1 MSEKSGCVPLHWQHY
16 RVSVSMSVLPAR
28 ERARAGH
35 GFQSC
40 QAPRFLQR
48 GALVDGGS
56 RSRGGLSGLN
66 RVRGGDPWC
75 SGALSADG
83 RWVRIHTTAPA
94 VGSASKL
101 STPGALRRTSEVGR
115 SHSLSAYDDS
125 PTICIGTIFSS
136 PRGASC
142 NLTKRQQRWP
152 SHCDV
157 ETRPRFRRASGGVN

>member
-1 MSEKSGCVPLHWQHY
+1 MSRRSPVGEQTADPCDERKKWLRAAALATLPCQCVNERPTCTREGAY
-16 RVSVSMSVLPAR
+16 RSQ
-28 ERARAGH
+28 
-35 GFQSC
+35 FQNC
-40 QAPRFLQR
+40 QTSRFLR
-48 GALVDGGS
+48 RVV
-56 RSRGGLSGLN
+56 SRGRRQPEPG
-66 RVRGGDPWC
+66 RAFEWFEIVRGGDPSC

-142 NLTKRQQRWP
+142 NLTKATA
-152 SHCDV
+152 V
-157 ETRPRFRRASGGVN
+157 A

>member
-1 MSEKSGCVPLHWQHY
+1 MASRQRIRVMSEKSGCVPLHWQ
-16 RVSVSMSVLPAR
+16 RCRASVSMGVLPAR
-28 ERARAGH
+28 ERARPGH
-35 GFQSC
+35 IFKTVGRHDFSDVSS
-40 QAPRFLQR
+40 
-48 GALVDGGS
+48 LVGS
-56 RSRGGLSGLN
+56 RA
-66 RVRGGDPWC
+66 RGGDPSC

-115 SHSLSAYDDS
+115 SHSLSAYGDS
-125 PTICIGTIFSS
+125 PTIGIGTIFSS